1 MSFSRLALRSV
12 ILSGQVMNTA
22 EMGRLLIE
30 KGISI
35 SCAESCTGGLFAS
48 ALVTVPGI
56 SSVFDRGLVTY
67 SNKAKMEEL
76 GVKEST
82 LDEFTAESAE
92 VAAEMA
98 KGLFEKTGSRICI
111 SSTGV
116 AGPGA
121 LGDIPSGSMWVGIV
135 FDGQMKVL
143 SIKTGSDDREYNR
156 EVCTRV
162 MLAEILKILPNMN

>member
-1 MSFSRLALRSV
+1 MGFSRLALRSV

-67 SNKAKMEEL
+67 SNKAKMDEL
-76 GVKEST
+76 GVKGST

-98 KGLFEKTGSRICI
+98 KGLYEKTGSRICI
-111 SSTGV
+111 ASTGV

-121 LGDIPSGSMWVGIV
+121 IEGNAAGNMWIGIAVDGEVSVKELKSGR
-135 FDGQMKVL
+135 D
-143 SIKTGSDDREYNR
+143 NR
-156 EVCTRV
+156 EWNRVYCTRV
-162 MLAEILKILPNMN
+162 MIHEVSKICRPL

>member
-1 MSFSRLALRSV
+1 MGFSRLALRSV

-67 SNKAKMEEL
+67 SNKAKMDEL
-76 GVKEST
+76 GVKGST

-92 VAAEMA
+92 VAAEMV
-98 KGLFEKTGSRICI
+98 KGLYEKTGSRICI
-111 SSTGV
+111 ASTGV
-116 AGPGA
+116 AGPGSIGENA
-121 LGDIPSGSMWVGIV
+121 AGNMWIGIAVDGEVTVRELKSGR
-135 FDGQMKVL
+135 D
-143 SIKTGSDDREYNR
+143 NR
-156 EVCTRV
+156 EWNRVYCTRV
-162 MLAEILKILPNMN
+162 MIHEVSKICRSL